1 MKSLSLVSA
10 VCILL
15 PLIGCAPTVTYVDP
29 SEPGKIASTGIE
41 SQDIIAAAKKAA
53 TSIRQLPAVAK
64 ASRPQVI
71 LLTEVQNLSATP
83 IDTSLYTSMLRDN
96 MMASADGKVRFID
109 RSEVATNE
117 AEQQSINSGQVSG
130 LNGATAKDRQAA
142 TYDYLLTAELRGLSM
157 SSAKGQSDY
166 HRVSFKLIDRRTDE
180 LKWTDAYQVK
190 KEGRDSAVYR

>member
-10 VCILL
+10 VCTLL
-15 PLIGCAPTVTYVDP
+15 ALIGCAPSVTYVDP

-53 TSIRQLPAVAK
+53 TSIRQLPAVTK
-64 ASRPQVI
+64 AFRPQVI
-71 LLTEVQNLSATP
+71 LLTEVQNFSAIP

-109 RSEVATNE
+109 RSKVATNE

-142 TYDYLLTAELRGLSM
+142 TYDYLLTAELRGFSM
-157 SSAKGQSDY
+157 SSAKGQSDF
-166 HRVSFKLIDRRTDE
+166 HRVTFKLIDRRTDE